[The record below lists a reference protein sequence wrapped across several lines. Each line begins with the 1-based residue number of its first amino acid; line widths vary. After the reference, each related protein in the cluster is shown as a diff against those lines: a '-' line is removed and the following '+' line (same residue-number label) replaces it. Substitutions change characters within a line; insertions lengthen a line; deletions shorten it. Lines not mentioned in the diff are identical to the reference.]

1 MRNAKLIKRHEIAAQ
16 QEENK
21 NRKQKK
27 IVPVNVT
34 KQALSTVNSWVK
46 QRQSVKDSAYQAFAA
61 LFADPQTKGIA

>member
-1 MRNAKLIKRHEIAAQ
+1 MRSAKLIKRHEIAAQ
-16 QEENK
+16 EEDRK

-27 IVPVNVT
+27 IAPVNAT

-46 QRQSVKDSAYQAFAA
+46 QRQSVKESAYQTFAA